1 MSKQSAVVIV
11 LVALEANSIHN
22 VTLKGHMIPL
32 AKQLAIKT
40 RSLAKYEIL
49 KPLAIQ
55 LIKQNRVVSVNNNCE
70 LDLSKIKRHQI
81 RLASVPLLE
90 EECEASQVEFE

>member
-1 MSKQSAVVIV
+1 MLIV
-11 LVALEANSIHN
+11 P
-22 VTLKGHMIPL
+22 TLLTRIV
-32 AKQLAIKT
+32 AIKT